1 MATLA
6 VDVNRTFELAGDGDS
21 LNDLPVIASDIIYEG
36 AAVGENGSGYMRPLV
51 AADPFMGF
59 AQRKVDNS
67 TGAAGD
73 LLVKLR
79 TKGRVK
85 LTIAGLNTIAT
96 NDKPPVYASDD
107 DTFTL
112 TSSSNSLIGY
122 VERFIASGVGIV
134 SFDTNLVKTA

>member
-1 MATLA
+1 

>member
-6 VDVNRTFELAGDGDS
+6 VDMNRTYELAGDGDS

-51 AADPFMGF
+51 AGDPFMGF

-85 LTIAGLNTIAT
+85 LSIDGLAITA

-107 DTFTL
+107 DTFT
-112 TSSSNSLIGY
+112 TTAGGNSLIGY
-122 VERFIASGVGIV
+122 VERFVASGIGIV